1 MARKKLFPTNRT
13 WVPVTLLVALASLL
27 GACAP
32 SQQEIMARNRLEQ
45 AQKAYAESKADP
57 QVEALAPLA
66 LADASKVLQQ
76 AEQAKDFGE
85 MDHLAYLAERKA
97 KIAATVAE
105 QRAAEKQTEALT
117 KETDDMLSQKRDREA
132 KQARLD
138 VERKTRELEK
148 ARLAAEEQA
157 KDIEKARAAAEAQR
171 RALDEAKA
179 AAEAQA
185 RALDESRAAT
195 QAQATAAE
203 KAKAEAEAKA
213 REAEKARTE
222 AQQLATA
229 LSDLKAEQTD
239 RGFVITMGDVLFDT
253 GKAALSSAAN
263 RNIDTLAD
271 FLRRYPTRN
280 LLIEGHTDS
289 VGSDQLNMTLSAQRA
304 EAAKMALVA
313 KGVGSERIFT
323 KGYGKMY
330 PIATN
335 DTAEGRRQN
344 RRVEV
349 IVLNEGAK
357 PDSMFR

>member
-13 WVPVTLLVALASLL
+13 WMPVTPLVALVSLL

-57 QVEALAPLA
+57 QVEALAPLP

-76 AEQAKDFGE
+76 AEQTKDFGE
-85 MDHLAYLAERKA
+85 MAHLAYLAERKSQ
-97 KIAATVAE
+97 IAATVAE
-105 QRAAEKQTEALT
+105 QRAADKQTEALT
-117 KETDDMLSQKRDREA
+117 KETDHVLSQKRDREA
-132 KQARLD
+132 KQTKL
-138 VERKTRELEK
+138 ELEK
-148 ARLAAEEQA
+148 ARLAGEEQA
-157 KDIEKARAAAEAQR
+157 KDLEKARAAALAQ
-171 RALDEAKA
+171 
-179 AAEAQA
+179 
-185 RALDESRAAT
+185 T
-195 QAQATAAE
+195 TAAE
-203 KAKAEAEAKA
+203 KARAEAEAKA
-213 REAEKARTE
+213 REAERARTE
-222 AQQLATA
+222 AQQLARE

-253 GKAALSSAAN
+253 GKATLSSAAN

-271 FLRRYPTRN
+271 FLRRHPTRN

-335 DTAEGRRQN
+335 DTGEGRRQN

-349 IVLNEGAK
+349 VVLNEGVK
-357 PDSMFR
+357 PESMFR